1 MNAAVMWEY
10 RKASIA
16 IDMTQIQGMSD
27 VDLEIAFIHELG
39 HVLVAEMRDWSSDE
53 KGRKHE
59 EHVVEGLSRA
69 FFWVRN
75 AARKSKK

>member
-1 MNAAVMWEY
+1 
-10 RKASIA
+10 
-16 IDMTQIQGMSD
+16 MTD
-27 VDLEIAFIHELG
+27 KEFN
-39 HVLVAEMRDWSSDE
+39 VLVAEMRDWSADE

-75 AARKSKK
+75 AAKKMGKK